1 MKSFLALLAAVAAPL
16 ISAHYTFP
24 DFVNG
29 GSVSADWQYIRV
41 TANHY
46 SNGPVTNVN
55 DPEFRCYELDL
66 QNSAGATSTASVS
79 AGSTIGFKANQ
90 ALYHPGYFAVYLSK
104 ASPAANSPQAG
115 TGQSWFKVYEIP
127 PVLQNGALTFPSENQ
142 QQFTFTLPK
151 SLPSGQYLA
160 RVEHIALHSAS
171 TYGGAQFYISCAQ
184 LNVVNGGSG
193 TPGPLVSIPGVYT
206 GYEPGILINIYSLP
220 KNFTSYPSHNEVTDD
235 KRSIV
240 QPGET
245 SSSGYTSGQMAPHD
259 IFRVLYAMRIAW

>member
-1 MKSFLALLAAVAAPL
+1 MKGFFFVLASAVAAPFVG
-16 ISAHYTFP
+16 AHYTFP
-24 DFVNG
+24 DLIT
-29 GSVSADWQYIRV
+29 GSTVTADWQYIRI

-66 QNSAGATSTASVS
+66 QNSAGQTSTATVS
-79 AGSTIGFKANQ
+79 AGSTIGFKAVKPSS
-90 ALYHPGYFAVYLSK
+90 LPPRIYLSK
-104 ASPAANSPQAG
+104 ADPAANSPQAA

-127 PVLQNGALTFPSENQ
+127 PVLSNGQFSFPSENQ
-142 QQFTFTLPK
+142 QSFTFTLPK

-160 RVEHIALHSAS
+160 RVEHIALHAAS

-206 GYEPGILINIYSLP
+206 GYEPGILINIYSPP
-220 KNFTSYPSHNEVTDD
+220 KNMTSYPS
-235 KRSIV
+235 
-240 QPGET
+240 PGPT
-245 SSSGYTSGQMAPHD
+245 VWRG
-259 IFRVLYAMRIAW
+259 